1 MKHKLHMYKYRGPSH
16 AWPTYNRDT
25 GKQKYKDRHKFDVG
39 LIHVA
44 NSRLTRIES
53 AGPVLKKKK
62 SNKLKQVQRMQIW

>member
-1 MKHKLHMYKYRGPSH
+1 MYKYRGPSH
-16 AWPTYNRDT
+16 AWSTYNRDT

-53 AGPVLKKKK
+53 AGPVLKKKI
-62 SNKLKQVQRMQIW
+62 KQTKASTKNANMVVN